1 MEFTRRKFVKT
12 AATSVAAAGTL
23 MSTAGAAV
31 AKNRKVK
38 VATIGCGGRSNRDI
52 PNFIKACEMLGLE
65 AEFVAL
71 ADAFEDKAFEQAD
84 KYGVSRDKCIVGWD
98 SYQKVAES
106 DAEFVMLITPP
117 SFRPLHLDTLVDAGK
132 HVLMQKPV
140 AVDAPG
146 CRRVIAAGERAK
158 KKGLRIAVT
167 DRCNLRCFYCMPAHG
182 IPYEPKSHLLS
193 YEEITRLLEVLGG
206 LGFRKVRFTG
216 GEPFLRKDFMKL
228 LENTAGLQAYKSIHI
243 TSNGTLLQRHIPR
256 LKALGITKINLSIDS
271 LDAERF
277 HKITRRNDFDKV
289 LKTFHMLVEHG
300 FELKLNSV
308 IMHGINTQDII
319 PLAELARDYP
329 VAVRFIEEMPFN
341 GGYKENVKMYNAR
354 QIFADLKEHFPGL
367 EKLPGAHG
375 DTADLYSVP
384 GVSGHCWG
392 DRGFFPNLLQHLQP
406 VADRFERGYQNLF
419 VRRRVFSI
427 SGIT

>member
-1 MEFTRRKFVKT
+1 MK
-12 AATSVAAAGTL
+12 
-23 MSTAGAAV
+23 
-31 AKNRKVK
+31 
-38 VATIGCGGRSNRDI
+38 
-52 PNFIKACEMLGLE
+52 
-65 AEFVAL
+65 
-71 ADAFEDKAFEQAD
+71 
-84 KYGVSRDKCIVGWD
+84 D
-98 SYQKVAES
+98 SF
-106 DAEFVMLITPP
+106 DRT
-117 SFRPLHLDTLVDAGK
+117 VDY
-132 HVLMQKPV
+132 V
-140 AVDAPG
+140 
-146 CRRVIAAGERAK
+146 
-158 KKGLRIAVT
+158 RIAVT
-167 DRCNLRCFYCMPAHG
+167 DRCNLRCFYCMPANG

-206 LGFRKVRFTG
+206 IGFRKVRFTG

-289 LKTFHMLVEHG
+289 IKTFHMLVEHG

-319 PLAELARDYP
+319 PLAELAREYP

-354 QIFADLKEHFPGL
+354 QIFADLKEHFPEL

-375 DTADLYSVP
+375 DTADLYSMPGFKGTVGVIAAFSRTFCNTCNRLRIASKGDIKTCLYDGGVFNIRDYMRS
-384 GVSGHCWG
+384 GVS
-392 DRGFFPNLLQHLQP
+392 DAELEAKFRELIKLKPKDGFIAEQSRSLKAGSL
-406 VADRFERGYQNLF
+406 ESMSEIG
-419 VRRRVFSI
+419 
-427 SGIT
+427 G